1 LPAAA
6 FIATVLTLSVV
17 TVIST
22 NAQSAEEKAN
32 QTMQNVG
39 GSANKT
45 GEAM

>member
-1 LPAAA
+1 MINNKLFLKLPAAA

-32 QTMQNVG
+32 QTM
-39 GSANKT
+39 
-45 GEAM
+45 